1 MAKGNGDVASG
12 WWPYSL
18 GESSVI
24 PLGAGK
30 GGTYGRGLTSS
41 LGRGTGHRAEALC
54 VSGSQPRSG
63 WWRGNWVPAPWYVGV
78 RIGEAGHPGPERE
91 RHKGRKRKLTPEQS
105 FKKQLAL
112 KKERA
117 KAKLRRY
124 QDNMKKLKKYKES

>member
-1 MAKGNGDVASG
+1 M
-12 WWPYSL
+12 
-18 GESSVI
+18 
-24 PLGAGK
+24 GAG
-30 GGTYGRGLTSS
+30 T
-41 LGRGTGHRAEALC
+41 
-54 VSGSQPRSG
+54 
-63 WWRGNWVPAPWYVGV
+63 WRGEWVPAPWYVGV

-124 QDNMKKLKKYKES
+124 QDEIKKPRNTRKCKGAKVDIRATDESQIHKRDGTDP